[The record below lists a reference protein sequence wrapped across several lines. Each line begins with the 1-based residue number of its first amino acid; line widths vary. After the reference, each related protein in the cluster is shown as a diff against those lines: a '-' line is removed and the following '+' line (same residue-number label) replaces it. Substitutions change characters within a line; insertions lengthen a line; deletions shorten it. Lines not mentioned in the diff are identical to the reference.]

1 MNDDPENSLT
11 ENPLTE
17 NSLTAEPLAPAVP
30 PSRPRRRRPAMPLDP
45 RRSPS
50 DLGAE
55 QQAEP
60 VPGEAPA
67 RTGNAVSIAGGVA
80 VLRAALRNV
89 PGGPGVYRMLDRR
102 GDALYVGKARNLKSR
117 IQNYTHPAGLS
128 NRLRRMVAETAT
140 LEIVVTGTEAEALL
154 LECNLI
160 KRLMPRYNVLLRDD
174 KSFPFIHLTAGHD
187 FPQLTKYRGARD
199 KVGAYFGPFA
209 SAGAVNRTLITL
221 QKAFL
226 LRSCSDS
233 VFSNRTRPCLLYQI
247 KRCSAPCVGR
257 IEPEPY
263 AALLDQA
270 KGFLAG
276 RSGDVQQRLAGEMER
291 ASAALDFEA
300 AALIRDRIRALS
312 LVQGHQDIHVGGI
325 VDADIIAAYQAGG
338 QTCVQ
343 VFFFRGGQNWGNRAY
358 FPRHD
363 RHLAVEEVLTAF
375 VGQFYDNKPKPPMV
389 LLSHPLIEQE
399 LVEEALSLGGG
410 RVQLAVPQ
418 RGDKKRLVDRVVLTA
433 REALGRRLAESASQR
448 QLLDGVAKAFGLEGP
463 LNRIEVYDN
472 SHIQGSNPVG
482 AMIVAGPDGL
492 MKNAYRKFN
501 IRSLDRPDIVET
513 SHSGAPPG
521 GEPGIHIPET
531 GVHGF
536 RALGSAE
543 PRNDKKAQS
552 RPAGGD
558 DYAPTPTL
566 PRERGRESDARRRT
580 GGGFKEPAPAGGDDY
595 AMMREVF
602 RRRFYRA
609 LKEDPE
615 RERGMWPDLVLID
628 GGQGQLT
635 QAQAIFAEL
644 GIGDVAVVAI
654 AKGPDRN
661 AGRERFFLPGRPA
674 FSLEPRDPVLY
685 FLQRL
690 RDEAHR
696 FAIGAHRVRREK
708 AIRGS
713 PLDEIAGIGARRKQA
728 LLHHFGSARSVARA
742 GIAEIERVAGISK
755 AVAKKVYDHFHAD
768 G

>member
-1 MNDDPENSLT
+1 
-11 ENPLTE
+11 
-17 NSLTAEPLAPAVP
+17 
-30 PSRPRRRRPAMPLDP
+30 
-45 RRSPS
+45 
-50 DLGAE
+50 
-55 QQAEP
+55 
-60 VPGEAPA
+60 
-67 RTGNAVSIAGGVA
+67 
-80 VLRAALRNV
+80 
-89 PGGPGVYRMLDRR
+89 
-102 GDALYVGKARNLKSR
+102 
-117 IQNYTHPAGLS
+117 
-128 NRLRRMVAETAT
+128 
-140 LEIVVTGTEAEALL
+140 
-154 LECNLI
+154 
-160 KRLMPRYNVLLRDD
+160 VLLRDD

-187 FPQLTKYRGARD
+187 YPQLTKYRGARD
-199 KVGAYFGPFA
+199 KSGAYFGPFA

-226 LRSCSDS
+226 LRSCSDN
-233 VFSNRTRPCLLYQI
+233 VFANRTRPCLLYQI

-257 IEPEPY
+257 IEPDAY
-263 AALLDQA
+263 AGLMEQA
-270 KGFLAG
+270 EGFLAG
-276 RSGDVQQRLAGEMER
+276 RSHDVQQRLAVEMER
-291 ASAALDFEA
+291 ASEALDFEA

-312 LVQGHQDIHVGGI
+312 LVQGHQDIHVAGI
-325 VDADIIAAYQAGG
+325 VDADVIAAYQAGG

-363 RHLAVEEVLTAF
+363 RQLGVEEALTAF
-375 VGQFYDNKPKPPMV
+375 VGQFYDNKPKPPLV
-389 LLSHPLIEQE
+389 LLSHRLVEQE
-399 LVEEALSLGGG
+399 LVEEALSLGGA
-410 RVQLAVPQ
+410 RVTLAVPQ

-448 QLLDGVAKAFGLEGP
+448 QLLDGVAKAFGIEGP

-501 IRSLDRPDIVET
+501 IRSLDRRPGDADP
-513 SHSGAPPG
+513 HPADADAPATLSRIA
-521 GEPGIHIPET
+521 GEG
-531 GVHGF
+531 
-536 RALGSAE
+536 LGTAPLE
-543 PRNDKKAQS
+543 PLS
-552 RPAGGD
+552 RIAGEGAGGQG
-558 DYAPTPTL
+558 PTAG
-566 PRERGRESDARRRT
+566 EGARNL
-580 GGGFKEPAPAGGDDY
+580 EPAAGGDDY

-644 GIGDVAVVAI
+644 GIEDVAIVAI

-696 FAIGAHRVRREK
+696 FAIGAHRARREK

-713 PLDEIAGIGARRKQA
+713 PLDEIPGIGARRKQA

-742 GIAEIERVAGISK
+742 GIAEIERVPGISK